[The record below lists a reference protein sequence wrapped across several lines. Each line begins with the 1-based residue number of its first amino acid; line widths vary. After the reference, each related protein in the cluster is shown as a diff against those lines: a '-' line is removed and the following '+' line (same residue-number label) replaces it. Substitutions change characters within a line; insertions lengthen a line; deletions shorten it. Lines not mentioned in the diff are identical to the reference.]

1 MLIIAY
7 FLLFCHGK
15 NIHYITVPKV
25 SYIYIIHLNGGALTG
40 YWLSY
45 INIQFITR
53 ITAHFAHE
61 QSLDLINVLHGSYYI
76 TVLTHDR
83 SDCDT
88 DFTFSHALPIV
99 GIVVTISP
107 SLNLYKMVVLPDA
120 SKPTMRI
127 RISFFETRPRIR
139 LMIFPILVLF
149 QKLF

>member
-7 FLLFCHGK
+7 LLLFCHGR
-15 NIHYITVPKV
+15 NIHYITKGF
-25 SYIYIIHLNGGALTG
+25 IYRYYTFKWRSAPCFD
-40 YWLSY
+40 WLSY

-61 QSLDLINVLHGSYYI
+61 QSLDLINVLHGSYYSVTRI
-76 TVLTHDR
+76 LH
-83 SDCDT
+83 
-88 DFTFSHALPIV
+88 FSTHALPIV

-127 RISFFETRPRIR
+127 RISFLETRPRIR

-149 QKLF
+149 RNHFKIILQAS